1 MALNDVEEDLP
12 YTMGRLIA
20 GARNKKNISLEEL
33 SQGVMSV
40 EDLNFIEKD
49 DEYADKTSILIPYE
63 ALMRQLCT
71 ILLAVLPVLHILSC
85 SQEKFDGLLPLYFLR
100 YSAMQHIFDCVF
112 LIGLPAVLAALYLR
126 IS

>member
-33 SQGVMSV
+33 SQGVMSA

-49 DEYADKTSILIPYE
+49 DEYADKT
-63 ALMRQLCT
+63 T
-71 ILLAVLPVLHILSC
+71 WDFLLEFRLLSM
-85 SQEKFDGLLPLYFLR
+85 
-100 YSAMQHIFDCVF
+100 SAMWSRKSMICLRRAKRCVR
-112 LIGLPAVLAALYLR
+112 LAIR
-126 IS
+126 S